1 MRYLLNHLRGRHPL
15 WQSFWVNGVGVRLV
29 LYALILQAL
38 SAAPISFLVAVALI
52 GADALCLLWQSV
64 GYFRAAD
71 ARVRDTGSM
80 LPTWGGMIALV
91 VAVFVVASQWW
102 ALALA
107 TRPGE
112 DGPSFAERKALERQA
127 EYQIVRQPDGNL
139 FFQGQIVLGVTKA
152 LDRELAQGPIPTRIT
167 LASDGG
173 NVFEA
178 RGLAKLITTHGMQTY
193 VDGTCSSACTLV
205 FVAGAQRQLGP
216 DARLGFHSYLLE
228 DAQRLPGFNIEAEQ
242 ARDRAFMLGQG
253 VSADFITR
261 VYETPSSD
269 IWFPEHGILRQSGV
283 VTQAP

>member
-1 MRYLLNHLRGRHPL
+1 MRYLLNHLRGQHPL

-29 LYALILQAL
+29 FYILILLAL

-80 LPTWGGMIALV
+80 LPTWSGMIALV

-112 DGPSFAERKALERQA
+112 DGPSFAEQKALERRA
-127 EYQIVRQPDGNL
+127 EYQIARQPDGNL
-139 FFQGQIVLGVTKA
+139 LFKGQIVLGVTKA
-152 LDRELAQGPIPTRIT
+152 LRQELAQGPIPTRIT

-178 RGLAKLITTHGMQTY
+178 RGLAKLITTHEIQTY
-193 VDGTCSSACTLV
+193 VEDTCSSACTLV
-205 FVAGAQRQLGP
+205 FIAGAQRQLGP

-228 DAQRLPGFNIEAEQ
+228 DAQRLPGFNIGAEQ

-261 VYETPSSD
+261 VYETSSSD
-269 IWFPEHGILRQSGV
+269 IWFPEHGFLRQSGV
-283 VTQAP
+283 VTQTP

>member
-15 WQSFWVNGVGVRLV
+15 WQSFWVNGVGVRLT
-29 LYALILQAL
+29 LYALILLAL
-38 SAAPISFLVAVALI
+38 SAAPISILAAAALV

-91 VAVFVVASQWW
+91 IAVFVVASQWW

-112 DGPSFAERKALERQA
+112 DGPSFAEQKALERQA
-127 EYQIVRQPDGNL
+127 EYQIVRQLDGNL
-139 FFQGQIVLGVTKA
+139 LFQGQIVLGVTKA

-178 RGLAKLITTHGMQTY
+178 RGLAKLIMTHEIQTH
-193 VDGTCSSACTLV
+193 VEDTCSSACTLV
-205 FVAGAQRQLGP
+205 FIAGSQRQFGP

-269 IWFPEHGILRQSGV
+269 IWFPEHGFLRQSGV
-283 VTQAP
+283 VTQTP